1 MLVTVQRR
9 TLISLLRNGQKTKMH
24 SNLSTVDVTA
34 DGKSLSA
41 RLGQT
46 TAEDIEDG
54 IQQVWINVVG
64 PCVS

>member
-1 MLVTVQRR
+1 MD
-9 TLISLLRNGQKTKMH
+9 

-46 TAEDIEDG
+46 TAEHVEDR
-54 IQQVWINVVG
+54 IQQVWIYVSG
-64 PCVS
+64 PCVT